1 MAYKF
6 QLGAFTAS
14 GSLKQEGTLE
24 AETSFTIGNASLT
37 EAELEKLDGITDGT
51 AAANKALVADGNVD
65 ISGLRNIG
73 ATGEIDGG
81 SFKLGGSE
89 IISSAG
95 NFSGNLFNT
104 GIISASND
112 ISGSDNLKL
121 GGDIIAKN
129 MSSATAVAASD
140 SIVIFDATDSTLK
153 KESISDFADIMT
165 AGVGNGLSAASG
177 VLTLN
182 INELPNVSPDMGND
196 TIIIGDANDS
206 NNPKETSINLLMAG
220 AAGDGLANSSGILA
234 VQVSGAVHV
243 SSDKVSISGS
253 IAGDGLGYVGGVD
266 SISGLKVNVDDSTIE
281 TNNDSLR
288 VKASGIEH
296 SHLNSNIVSGLTD
309 IGASIVATD
318 EFLISDAGTPK
329 RSDISRLGDFL
340 GGDGLA
346 VSSGVLAVA
355 VSGAVHVT
363 SDKVA
368 ISGSIAGDGLGY
380 VGGVDSISGLKVNVD
395 DSSIETDSDS
405 LRVKALGIT
414 NAMLNGSIADSK
426 LNTIT
431 TAGKVALS
439 ALEIDGGSDIGAAL
453 ADADLIIVDD
463 GAGGTNR
470 KAALSR
476 IPTYLVDHS
485 SLNSLTSLAAVG
497 ALNAGSITSGFGN
510 INIGNSTGSF
520 GKVVVSGELIVQGD
534 TTFISSSTLMVTQ
547 SVSFEGTTG
556 DGFQTKLGVVNPT
569 ADRDIK
575 LANIGGFIQPFA
587 AASTTQITATP
598 AEINLLDAAAGSSVA
613 VAAGDG
619 VIIFDAND
627 GNNGKKVLMSDLKSF
642 IAGGTD
648 VTIRT
653 DGQTLQTGVN
663 YYASGALPVSGAL
676 PGSPEVG
683 DAVRVKAHEGCDSTK
698 TVKIVTTTG
707 THRIDGE
714 TQLILESP
722 HAAVELVYV
731 DTNIWKVF

>member
-37 EAELEKLDGITDGT
+37 EAELEKLDGITNGT
-51 AAANKALVADGNVD
+51 VAASKAVVVD
-65 ISGLRNIG
+65 SDKDASGFRNLG

-140 SIVIFDATDSTLK
+140 SLVIFDATDSTLK
-153 KESISDFADIMT
+153 KESISDFATIIT
-165 AGVGNGLSAASG
+165 AGNNGISAASG

-182 INELPNVSPDMGND
+182 ITELPNVSPDMGND
-196 TIIIGDANDS
+196 TIIIADANDS

-220 AAGDGLANSSGILA
+220 AAGDGLANSSGVLA
-234 VQVSGAVHV
+234 VQVSGAVHID
-243 SSDKVSISGS
+243 SDKVSISGS

-266 SISGLKVNVDDSTIE
+266 SISGLKVNVDDSSIE
-281 TNNDSLR
+281 TNSDSLR
-288 VKASGIEH
+288 VKAS
-296 SHLNSNIVSGLTD
+296 
-309 IGASIVATD
+309 
-318 EFLISDAGTPK
+318 
-329 RSDISRLGDFL
+329 
-340 GGDGLA
+340 
-346 VSSGVLAVA
+346 
-355 VSGAVHVT
+355 
-363 SDKVA
+363 
-368 ISGSIAGDGLGY
+368 
-380 VGGVDSISGLKVNVD
+380 
-395 DSSIETDSDS
+395 
-405 LRVKALGIT
+405 GIT
-414 NAMLNGSIADSK
+414 NAMLNGSIDDGK

-463 GAGGTNR
+463 GAAGTNR

-476 IPTYLVDHS
+476 LPTYLVDHS

-534 TTFISSSTLMVTQ
+534 TTFISSSTLIVTQ
-547 SVSFEGTTG
+547 SISFDGTANAH
-556 DGFQTKLGVVNPT
+556 QTKLGVVDPT
-569 ADRDIK
+569 ADRDVK
-575 LANIGGFIQPFA
+575 LANLGGFIQPFA
-587 AASTTQITATP
+587 AASTDQITATP
-598 AEINLLDAAAGSSVA
+598 AEINLLDAGAGSSVA

-627 GNNGKKVLMSDLKSF
+627 SNNGKKVLMSDLKSF

-648 VTIRT
+648 VSLKT
-653 DGQTLQTGVN
+653 DGQTLATGVN
-663 YYASGALPVSGAL
+663 YFASGALPVSGAL
-676 PGSPEVG
+676 PGSPSVG

-722 HAAVELVYV
+722 HAAVEVVYV
-731 DTNIWKVF
+731 AANVWKVF

>member
-37 EAELEKLDGITDGT
+37 EAELEKLDGITNGT
-51 AAANKALVADGNVD
+51 AAANKALVADASVD
-65 ISGLRNIG
+65 ISGLRNIGATGAITAGTSFIIGSADLNETDLEKLDGIPNGTVATSKAVVVDSDKDASGFRNLG

-129 MSSATAVAASD
+129 MSSATAVANAD
-140 SIVIFDATDSTLK
+140 SLVIFDATDSTLK
-153 KESISDFADIMT
+153 KESISDFATIIT
-165 AGVGNGLSAASG
+165 AGNNGISAASG

-182 INELPNVSPDMGND
+182 INELANVSPDMGND
-196 TIIIGDANDS
+196 TIIISDADDS

-243 SSDKVSISGS
+243 SSDKVSITGS
-253 IAGDGLGYVGGVD
+253 IAGDGLGIVGGVN
-266 SISGLKVNVDDSTIE
+266 SIS
-281 TNNDSLR
+281 
-288 VKASGIEH
+288 A
-296 SHLNSNIVSGLTD
+296 
-309 IGASIVATD
+309 
-318 EFLISDAGTPK
+318 
-329 RSDISRLGDFL
+329 
-340 GGDGLA
+340 
-346 VSSGVLAVA
+346 
-355 VSGAVHVT
+355 
-363 SDKVA
+363 
-368 ISGSIAGDGLGY
+368 
-380 VGGVDSISGLKVNVD
+380 LKVNVD
-395 DSSIETDSDS
+395 DSSIETNSDS
-405 LRVKALGIT
+405 LRVKASGIT
-414 NAMLNGSIADSK
+414 NAMLNGSIDDGK

-463 GAGGTNR
+463 GAAGTNR

-476 IPTYLVDHS
+476 LPTYLVDHS

-534 TTFISSSTLMVTQ
+534 TTFISSSTLVVTQ
-547 SVSFEGTTG
+547 SVSFEGSTG

-598 AEINLLDAAAGSSVA
+598 AEINLLDAAAGSSVS

-619 VIIFDAND
+619 VIIFDAD
-627 GNNGKKVLMSDLKSF
+627 DSNNGKKVLMSDLKSF

-648 VTIRT
+648 VALKT
-653 DGQTLQTGVN
+653 DGQTLATGVN
-663 YYASGALPVSGAL
+663 YFASGALTVSGAL
-676 PGSPEVG
+676 PGSPSVG
-683 DAVRVKAHEGCDSTK
+683 DSVRVKAHEGCDSTK

-731 DTNIWKVF
+731 VANVWKVF